1 MQSYFNLM
9 SYIRIAIFTPMKYIL
24 SFLIVV
30 FFSQLNLNAQCTPDQ
45 TMVVPGVS
53 PTRLAD
59 ATVGEPYS
67 QVISLLVPKDSVLEI
82 GGTMY
87 NVTVDS
93 AVVLSI
99 ENYPPGFTYET
110 NSPNMT
116 WAGGERG
123 CARIFGVATEKDVK
137 TWAILVKVYTYFK
150 IKGLSNQLEKLDQ
163 STIDFK
169 VVMPSGMNQIAA
181 FKLQAFPNPANQE
194 IEFTLPQNHT
204 IQSVK
209 LTNILGETKTVSNP
223 IKYQDKQCVLNL
235 QSIAEGAYF
244 VELYS
249 DKGIRFQSKFIKIS
263 N

>member
-1 MQSYFNLM
+1 MVMGKKPYDTNTTSTFELQTK
-9 SYIRIAIFTPMKYIL
+9 IVTEKL
-24 SFLIVV
+24 SL
-30 FFSQLNLNAQCTPDQ
+30 
-45 TMVVPGVS
+45 
-53 PTRLAD
+53 
-59 ATVGEPYS
+59 
-67 QVISLLVPKDSVLEI
+67 
-82 GGTMY
+82 
-87 NVTVDS
+87 
-93 AVVLSI
+93 
-99 ENYPPGFTYET
+99 T
-110 NSPNMT
+110 NSSFD
-116 WAGGERG
+116 G
-123 CARIFGVATEKDVK
+123 IIGVATEKDVK